1 MIIESLRMKAQKLR
15 EEIDALYL
23 CSKDPRIP
31 WYAKAFAFFILGYAL
46 SPIDLIPDFIP
57 IIGYLDDVILIPIGI
72 ACLIKM
78 IPKDILNE
86 CRKKANSRQINKGS
100 HWVAASV
107 IIIIWLLAVLVT
119 SKVLWHYFKMK
130 MVNI

>member
-1 MIIESLRMKAQKLR
+1 MTIALLKIKARILR

-23 CSKDPRIP
+23 CSRNPRLP

-57 IIGYLDDVILIPIGI
+57 VIGHLDDVILVPLGI

-78 IPKDILNE
+78 IPEEILDE
-86 CRKKANSRQINKGS
+86 CREKAKSQQMFKGR
-100 HWVAASV
+100 HWIAASV
-107 IIIIWLLAVLVT
+107 IIVIWLLTIAIM
-119 SKVLWHYFKMK
+119 SKLFWHYFKE
-130 MVNI
+130 MVKS

>member
-1 MIIESLRMKAQKLR
+1 MTIALLKIKARILG

-23 CSKDPRIP
+23 CSRNPRLP

-57 IIGYLDDVILIPIGI
+57 VIGHLDDVILVPLGI

-78 IPKDILNE
+78 IPEEILDE
-86 CRKKANSRQINKGS
+86 CREKAKSQQMFKGR
-100 HWVAASV
+100 HWIAASV
-107 IIIIWLLAVLVT
+107 IIVIWLLTIAIM
-119 SKVLWHYFKMK
+119 SKLFWHYFKE
-130 MVNI
+130 MVKS

>member
-1 MIIESLRMKAQKLR
+1 MTIALLKINARILR

-23 CSKDPRIP
+23 CSRDPRLP

-57 IIGYLDDVILIPIGI
+57 VIGHLDDVILVPLGI

-78 IPKDILNE
+78 IPEEILDE
-86 CRKKANSRQINKGS
+86 CREKAKSQQMFKGR
-100 HWVAASV
+100 HWIAASV
-107 IIIIWLLAVLVT
+107 IIVIWLLTIAIM
-119 SKVLWHYFKMK
+119 SKLFWHYFKE
-130 MVNI
+130 MVKS

>member
-1 MIIESLRMKAQKLR
+1 MTIALLKIKARILR

-23 CSKDPRIP
+23 CSRAPRLP

-57 IIGYLDDVILIPIGI
+57 VIGHLDDVILVPLGI

-78 IPKDILNE
+78 IPEEILDE
-86 CRKKANSRQINKGS
+86 CREKAKSQQMFKGR
-100 HWVAASV
+100 HWIAASV
-107 IIIIWLLAVLVT
+107 IIVIWLLTIAIM
-119 SKVLWHYFKMK
+119 SKLFWHYFKE
-130 MVNI
+130 MVKS

>member
-1 MIIESLRMKAQKLR
+1 MTIALLKIKARILR

-23 CSKDPRIP
+23 CSRDPRLP

-57 IIGYLDDVILIPIGI
+57 VIGHLDDVILVPLGI

-78 IPKDILNE
+78 IPEEILDE
-86 CRKKANSRQINKGS
+86 CREKAKSQQMFKGR
-100 HWVAASV
+100 HWIAASV
-107 IIIIWLLAVLVT
+107 IIVIWLLTIAIM
-119 SKVLWHYFKMK
+119 SKLFWHYFKE
-130 MVNI
+130 MVKS